1 MSWRAYFFSKRM
13 KRRSCWCFK
22 PKAFF
27 LFQCICA
34 EHVSVNALLALCRSI
49 IKTKFITGF
58 ILPNSLLFSVSGCHT
73 PIVNHFWGWDFTRT
87 AFAHGNAAR
96 FGLAGEGLKRSL
108 ILFYQNVGWEKKVTS
123 PWYKDVLMF
132 DCLFVGINYYTGF
145 NLHGTLNSLESVHL
159 PWTGNISSI
168 KRESKNIINYLVFSP
183 MSNNKNFLLISSH
196 TKNKTNVISFFSIK
210 AC

>member
-1 MSWRAYFFSKRM
+1 MDAIH
-13 KRRSCWCFK
+13 
-22 PKAFF
+22 
-27 LFQCICA
+27 L
-34 EHVSVNALLALCRSI
+34 
-49 IKTKFITGF
+49 
-58 ILPNSLLFSVSGCHT
+58 
-73 PIVNHFWGWDFTRT
+73 VNHFWGWDFTRT
-87 AFAHGNAAR
+87 AYAHGNAAR

-132 DCLFVGINYYTGF
+132 DCLFVSINYYTGF

-196 TKNKTNVISFFSIK
+196 TKNKTNVISFFQLRSVRTMHIWK
-210 AC
+210 NNNPFLKCCLFTKLKNTDLTNWNVLPTTSFLKFPTTW